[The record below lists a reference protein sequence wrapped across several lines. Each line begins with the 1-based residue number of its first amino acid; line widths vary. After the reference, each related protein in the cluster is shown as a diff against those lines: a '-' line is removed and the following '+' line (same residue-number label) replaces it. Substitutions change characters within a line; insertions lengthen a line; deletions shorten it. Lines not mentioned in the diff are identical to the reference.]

1 MYYDIKH
8 IFISNPIGQISS
20 NTIEISKICN
30 PNYITNGTKLNCDE
44 VFRRGQ
50 CENLTVKQHLRDA
63 LKNTDGL
70 WETRLNCPQ
79 CGCGIDALDLNEIAK
94 NEGWRTTEAPT
105 TEVPTTEVQTTST
118 DTWTYTKYGDDECL
132 WCFG

>member
-1 MYYDIKH
+1 M
-8 IFISNPIGQISS
+8 SNPIGQISS
-20 NTIEISKICN
+20 DTIEISKICN
-30 PNYITNGTKLNCDE
+30 PNYKTSGSQMDCDE

-50 CENLTVKQHLRDA
+50 CESFTVKQHLRAA

-79 CGCGIDALDLNEIAK
+79 CGCGIDAFDLNEIAE

-105 TEVPTTEVQTTST
+105 TEVPTTST
-118 DTWTYTKYGDDECL
+118 DTWTYTKYGDENCL